1 MQGKIEGV
9 LSPIFRCKKASCT
22 TKGEQTSLDFLW
34 RRKKWFFLRLHLLPL
49 IVVEKMGAIS
59 IDSADALNP
68 IAPFN
73 AILAY
78 PLAGLATKWAS
89 FFTSKMQFPYCNY
102 KLSIKNPYIYTKIN
116 SLLFFDA

>member
-1 MQGKIEGV
+1 MQGEIEGV

-22 TKGEQTSLDFLW
+22 TKDEQTSLDFLW

-49 IVVEKMGAIS
+49 MVVEKTGAIS

-73 AILAY
+73 AIPCL
-78 PLAGLATKWAS
+78 PSRWLGD
-89 FFTSKMQFPYCNY
+89 KMDVHFYIEDAI
-102 KLSIKNPYIYTKIN
+102 SILQLQAFNQKSVYLHQNKFLII
-116 SLLFFDA
+116 F